1 MPSEVKQTG
10 GRANLDPQPPMS
22 QHFTLGHF
30 ILFSQQLGEV
40 DVNIRHYFIDKEA
53 ETWRTAHVYIHSKAL
68 PRFKLSSNVLKVLPL

>member
-53 ETWRTAHVYIHSKAL
+53 ET
-68 PRFKLSSNVLKVLPL
+68 

>member
-1 MPSEVKQTG
+1 MPSEVKQTE

-53 ETWRTAHVYIHSKAL
+53 ETWTAHVYIHGKAL
-68 PRFKLSSNVLKVLPL
+68 PRFKLSPNVLKVLPL